1 LKLPWFVPP
10 VAGFRRVSIE
20 IKAIEKGD
28 LILEAGEQSGGA
40 QAAAE
45 HALGVLN
52 PRPPN
57 PKP

>member
-1 LKLPWFVPP
+1 M
-10 VAGFRRVSIE
+10 SIE